1 MFRFTIRDAVW
12 LTVVVVLEVCWWAA
26 HQGLRAVNAALGR
39 QWLDHIRDVH
49 PGEAA
54 KYLRD

>member
-1 MFRFTIRDAVW
+1 MFRFTIRDVLW
-12 LTVVVVLEVCWWAA
+12 LMVVVGILIAWWAD
-26 HQGLRAVNAALGR
+26 HQGMRTLNAALGR

-54 KYLRD
+54 MYLRN